1 MKKSM
6 KLNSANIIAIRKN
19 LDANI
24 NKYWRIIRAENLMS
38 KKAVAAKQ
46 GSGLDLK
53 GLYNQIM
60 QMTEKRIMIKGILV
74 ALNTGVTTFS
84 YEDFKK
90 TNNYSIFAACEAKE
104 AIAQLKMIKTLDP
117 STKAKKGLKAM
128 PKREVFSSAKI
139 AQLIHEQQLLANKF
153 DANLEKFNNETS
165 VEITDSIADT
175 FEKDLA
181 VQNTYKFETYGSPQG
196 ARSRLART
204 TIDIFVLNIINF

>member
-1 MKKSM
+1 MAEIQVVLFNLNQNYMNKKSI
-6 KLNSANIIAIRKN
+6 KLNSANIISIRKN
-19 LDANI
+19 LDVTI
-24 NKYWRIIRAENLMS
+24 NKYWKIIRAENLMS

-53 GLYNQIM
+53 SLYNQIM

-74 ALNTGVTTFS
+74 ALNNGITTFS

-104 AIAQLKMIKTLDP
+104 AIAQLKMVKTLDP

-128 PKREVFSSAKI
+128 PKREIFSSAKI
-139 AQLIHEQQLLANKF
+139 AQLIHDHQLIANKF
-153 DANLEKFNNETS
+153 NSNLEKFNNDTS
-165 VEITDSIADT
+165 VEITGVIADT

-181 VQNTYKFETYGSPQG
+181 V
-196 ARSRLART
+196 
-204 TIDIFVLNIINF
+204 

>member
-1 MKKSM
+1 MAEIQVVLFNLNQNYMNKKSI
-6 KLNSANIIAIRKN
+6 KLNSANIISIRKN
-19 LDANI
+19 LDVTI
-24 NKYWRIIRAENLMS
+24 NKYWKIIRAENLMS

-53 GLYNQIM
+53 SLYNQIM

-74 ALNTGVTTFS
+74 ALNNGITTFS

-104 AIAQLKMIKTLDP
+104 AIAQLKMVKTLDP

-139 AQLIHEQQLLANKF
+139 AQLIHEHQLIANKF
-153 DANLEKFNNETS
+153 NSNLEKFNNDTS
-165 VEITDSIADT
+165 VEITGIIADT
-175 FEKDLA
+175 FEKDL
-181 VQNTYKFETYGSPQG
+181 V
-196 ARSRLART
+196 
-204 TIDIFVLNIINF
+204 V

>member
-1 MKKSM
+1 MAEIQVVLFNLNQNYMNKKSI
-6 KLNSANIIAIRKN
+6 KLNSANIISIRKN
-19 LDANI
+19 LDVTI
-24 NKYWRIIRAENLMS
+24 NKYWKIIRAENLMS

-53 GLYNQIM
+53 SLYNQIM

-74 ALNTGVTTFS
+74 ALNNGITTFS

-104 AIAQLKMIKTLDP
+104 AIAQLKMVKTLDP

-128 PKREVFSSAKI
+128 PKREIFSSAKI
-139 AQLIHEQQLLANKF
+139 AQLIHEHQLLANKF
-153 DANLEKFNNETS
+153 NSNLEKFNNDTS
-165 VEITDSIADT
+165 VEITGIIANT

-181 VQNTYKFETYGSPQG
+181 V
-196 ARSRLART
+196 
-204 TIDIFVLNIINF
+204 

>member
-1 MKKSM
+1 MAEIQVVLFNLNQDYMNKKSI
-6 KLNSANIIAIRKN
+6 KLNSANIISIRKN
-19 LDANI
+19 LDVTI
-24 NKYWRIIRAENLMS
+24 NKYWKIIRAENLMS

-53 GLYNQIM
+53 SLYNQIM

-74 ALNTGVTTFS
+74 ALNNGITTFS

-104 AIAQLKMIKTLDP
+104 AIAQLKMVKTLDP

-139 AQLIHEQQLLANKF
+139 AQLIHEHQLLANKF
-153 DANLEKFNNETS
+153 NSNLEKFNNDTS
-165 VEITDSIADT
+165 VEITGIIADK

-181 VQNTYKFETYGSPQG
+181 
-196 ARSRLART
+196 A
-204 TIDIFVLNIINF
+204 

>member
-1 MKKSM
+1 MAEIQVVLFNLNQNYMNKKSI
-6 KLNSANIIAIRKN
+6 KLNSANIISIRKN
-19 LDANI
+19 LDVTI
-24 NKYWRIIRAENLMS
+24 NKYWKIIRAENLMS

-53 GLYNQIM
+53 SLYNQIM

-74 ALNTGVTTFS
+74 ALNNGIATFS

-90 TNNYSIFAACEAKE
+90 TNNYRIFAACEAKE
-104 AIAQLKMIKTLDP
+104 AIAQLKMVKTLDP

-139 AQLIHEQQLLANKF
+139 AQLIHEHQLLANKF
-153 DANLEKFNNETS
+153 NSNLEKFNNDTS
-165 VEITDSIADT
+165 VEITGIIADT

-181 VQNTYKFETYGSPQG
+181 V
-196 ARSRLART
+196 
-204 TIDIFVLNIINF
+204 

>member
-1 MKKSM
+1 MAEIQVVLFNLNQNYMNKKSI
-6 KLNSANIIAIRKN
+6 KLNSANIISIRKN
-19 LDANI
+19 LDITI
-24 NKYWRIIRAENLMS
+24 NKYWKIIRAENLMS

-53 GLYNQIM
+53 SLYNQIM

-74 ALNTGVTTFS
+74 ALNNGITTFS

-104 AIAQLKMIKTLDP
+104 AIAQLKMVKTLDP

-128 PKREVFSSAKI
+128 PKREIFSSAKI
-139 AQLIHEQQLLANKF
+139 AQLIHEHQLLANKF
-153 DANLEKFNNETS
+153 NSSLEKFNNDTS
-165 VEITDSIADT
+165 VEITGIIADT

-181 VQNTYKFETYGSPQG
+181 V
-196 ARSRLART
+196 
-204 TIDIFVLNIINF
+204 

>member
-1 MKKSM
+1 MAEIQVVLFNLNQNYMNKKSI
-6 KLNSANIIAIRKN
+6 KLNSANIISIRKN
-19 LDANI
+19 LDVTI
-24 NKYWRIIRAENLMS
+24 NKYWKIIRAENLMS

-53 GLYNQIM
+53 SLYNQIM

-74 ALNTGVTTFS
+74 ALNNGITTFS

-104 AIAQLKMIKTLDP
+104 AIAQLKMVKTLDP

-139 AQLIHEQQLLANKF
+139 AQLIHEHQLLANKF
-153 DANLEKFNNETS
+153 NSNLEKFNNDTS
-165 VEITDSIADT
+165 VEITGIIANT

-181 VQNTYKFETYGSPQG
+181 V
-196 ARSRLART
+196 
-204 TIDIFVLNIINF
+204 

>member
-1 MKKSM
+1 MAENSSRLFNLNQNYMKKSM

-90 TNNYSIFAACEAKE
+90 TNNYSIFAA
-104 AIAQLKMIKTLDP
+104 
-117 STKAKKGLKAM
+117 
-128 PKREVFSSAKI
+128 
-139 AQLIHEQQLLANKF
+139 
-153 DANLEKFNNETS
+153 
-165 VEITDSIADT
+165 
-175 FEKDLA
+175 
-181 VQNTYKFETYGSPQG
+181 
-196 ARSRLART
+196 
-204 TIDIFVLNIINF
+204 

>member
-1 MKKSM
+1 MAEIQVVLFNLNQDYMNKKSI
-6 KLNSANIIAIRKN
+6 KLNSANIISIRKN
-19 LDANI
+19 LDVTI
-24 NKYWRIIRAENLMS
+24 NKYWKIIRAENLMS

-53 GLYNQIM
+53 SLYNQIM

-74 ALNTGVTTFS
+74 ALNNGITTFS

-104 AIAQLKMIKTLDP
+104 AIAQLKMVKTLDP

-139 AQLIHEQQLLANKF
+139 AQLIHEHQLLANKF
-153 DANLEKFNNETS
+153 NSNLEKFNNDTS
-165 VEITDSIADT
+165 VEITGIIVDK

-181 VQNTYKFETYGSPQG
+181 V
-196 ARSRLART
+196 
-204 TIDIFVLNIINF
+204 

>member
-1 MKKSM
+1 MADIQVVLFNLNQNYMNKKSI
-6 KLNSANIIAIRKN
+6 KLNSANIISIRKN
-19 LDANI
+19 LDVTI
-24 NKYWRIIRAENLMS
+24 NKYWKIIRAENLMS

-53 GLYNQIM
+53 SLYNQIM

-74 ALNTGVTTFS
+74 ALNNGITTFS

-104 AIAQLKMIKTLDP
+104 AIAQLKMVKTLDP

-139 AQLIHEQQLLANKF
+139 AQLIHEHQLLANKF
-153 DANLEKFNNETS
+153 NSNLEKFNNDTS
-165 VEITDSIADT
+165 VEITGIIADT

-181 VQNTYKFETYGSPQG
+181 V
-196 ARSRLART
+196 
-204 TIDIFVLNIINF
+204 

>member
-1 MKKSM
+1 MAEIQVVLFNLNQNYMNKKSI
-6 KLNSANIIAIRKN
+6 KLNSANIISIRKN
-19 LDANI
+19 LDVTI
-24 NKYWRIIRAENLMS
+24 NKYWKIIRAENLMS

-53 GLYNQIM
+53 SLYNQIM
-60 QMTEKRIMIKGILV
+60 QMTEKRIIIKGILV
-74 ALNTGVTTFS
+74 ALNNGITTFS

-104 AIAQLKMIKTLDP
+104 AIAQLKMVKTLDP

-139 AQLIHEQQLLANKF
+139 AQLIHEHQLLANKF
-153 DANLEKFNNETS
+153 NSNLEKFNNDTS
-165 VEITDSIADT
+165 VEITGIIADT

-181 VQNTYKFETYGSPQG
+181 V
-196 ARSRLART
+196 
-204 TIDIFVLNIINF
+204 

>member
-1 MKKSM
+1 MAEIQVVLFNLNQNYMNKKSI
-6 KLNSANIIAIRKN
+6 KLNSANIISIRKN
-19 LDANI
+19 LDVTI
-24 NKYWRIIRAENLMS
+24 NKYWKIIRAENLMS

-53 GLYNQIM
+53 SLYNQIM

-74 ALNTGVTTFS
+74 ALNNGIATFS

-104 AIAQLKMIKTLDP
+104 AIAQLKMVKTLDP

-139 AQLIHEQQLLANKF
+139 AQLIHEHQLLANKF
-153 DANLEKFNNETS
+153 NSNLEKFNNDTS
-165 VEITDSIADT
+165 VEITGIIADT

-181 VQNTYKFETYGSPQG
+181 V
-196 ARSRLART
+196 
-204 TIDIFVLNIINF
+204 

>member
-1 MKKSM
+1 MAEIQVVLFNLNQNYMNKKSI
-6 KLNSANIIAIRKN
+6 KLNSANIISIRKN
-19 LDANI
+19 LDVTI
-24 NKYWRIIRAENLMS
+24 KKYWKISRGENLMS

-53 GLYNQIM
+53 SLYNQIM

-74 ALNTGVTTFS
+74 ALNNGITTFS

-104 AIAQLKMIKTLDP
+104 AIAQLKMVKTLDP

-128 PKREVFSSAKI
+128 PKREIFSSAKI
-139 AQLIHEQQLLANKF
+139 AQLIHEHQLLANKF
-153 DANLEKFNNETS
+153 NSNLEKFNNDTS
-165 VEITDSIADT
+165 VEITGIIADT

-181 VQNTYKFETYGSPQG
+181 V
-196 ARSRLART
+196 
-204 TIDIFVLNIINF
+204 

>member
-1 MKKSM
+1 MAEIQVVLFNLNQNYMNKKSM
-6 KLNSANIIAIRKN
+6 KLNSANIISIRKN
-19 LDANI
+19 LDVTI
-24 NKYWRIIRAENLMS
+24 NKYWKIIRAENLMS

-53 GLYNQIM
+53 SLYNQIM
-60 QMTEKRIMIKGILV
+60 QMTEKRITIKGILV
-74 ALNTGVTTFS
+74 ALNNGITTFS

-104 AIAQLKMIKTLDP
+104 AIAQLKMVKTLDP

-139 AQLIHEQQLLANKF
+139 AQLIHEHQLLANKF
-153 DANLEKFNNETS
+153 NSNLEKFNNDTS
-165 VEITDSIADT
+165 VEITGVIADT

-181 VQNTYKFETYGSPQG
+181 
-196 ARSRLART
+196 A
-204 TIDIFVLNIINF
+204 

>member
-1 MKKSM
+1 MAEIQVVLFNLNQNYMNKKSM
-6 KLNSANIIAIRKN
+6 KLNSANIISIRKN
-19 LDANI
+19 LDVTI
-24 NKYWRIIRAENLMS
+24 NKYWKIIRAENLMS

-53 GLYNQIM
+53 SLYNQIM

-74 ALNTGVTTFS
+74 ALNNGITTFS

-104 AIAQLKMIKTLDP
+104 AIAQLKMVKTLDP

-128 PKREVFSSAKI
+128 PKREIFSSAKI
-139 AQLIHEQQLLANKF
+139 AQLIHEHQLIANKF
-153 DANLEKFNNETS
+153 NSNLEKFNNDTS
-165 VEITDSIADT
+165 VEITGVIADT

-181 VQNTYKFETYGSPQG
+181 V
-196 ARSRLART
+196 
-204 TIDIFVLNIINF
+204 

>member
-1 MKKSM
+1 MAEIQVVLFNLNQNYMNKKSI
-6 KLNSANIIAIRKN
+6 KLNSANIISIRKN
-19 LDANI
+19 LDVTI
-24 NKYWRIIRAENLMS
+24 NKYWKIIRAENLMS

-53 GLYNQIM
+53 SVYNQIM

-74 ALNTGVTTFS
+74 ALNNGITTFS

-104 AIAQLKMIKTLDP
+104 AIAQLKMVKTLDP

-139 AQLIHEQQLLANKF
+139 AQLIHEHQLLANKF
-153 DANLEKFNNETS
+153 NSNLEKFNNETS
-165 VEITDSIADT
+165 VEITGVIADT

-181 VQNTYKFETYGSPQG
+181 V
-196 ARSRLART
+196 
-204 TIDIFVLNIINF
+204 

>member
-1 MKKSM
+1 MNKKSM
-6 KLNSANIIAIRKN
+6 KLNSANIISIRKN
-19 LDANI
+19 LDVTI
-24 NKYWRIIRAENLMS
+24 NKYWKIIRAENLMP

-53 GLYNQIM
+53 SLYNQIM

-74 ALNTGVTTFS
+74 ALNNGITTFS

-104 AIAQLKMIKTLDP
+104 AIAQLKMVKTLDP

-139 AQLIHEQQLLANKF
+139 AQLIHEHQLLANKF
-153 DANLEKFNNETS
+153 NSNLEKFNNDTS
-165 VEITDSIADT
+165 VEITGVIADT

-181 VQNTYKFETYGSPQG
+181 V
-196 ARSRLART
+196 
-204 TIDIFVLNIINF
+204 

>member
-1 MKKSM
+1 MAEIQVALFNLNQNYMNKKSM
-6 KLNSANIIAIRKN
+6 KLNSANIISIRKN
-19 LDANI
+19 LDVTI
-24 NKYWRIIRAENLMS
+24 NKYWKIIRAENLMS

-53 GLYNQIM
+53 SLYNQIM

-74 ALNTGVTTFS
+74 ALNNGITTFS

-104 AIAQLKMIKTLDP
+104 AIAQLKMVKTLDP

-139 AQLIHEQQLLANKF
+139 AQLIHEHQLLANKF
-153 DANLEKFNNETS
+153 NSNLEKFNNDTS
-165 VEITDSIADT
+165 VEITGVIADT

-181 VQNTYKFETYGSPQG
+181 V
-196 ARSRLART
+196 
-204 TIDIFVLNIINF
+204 

>member
-1 MKKSM
+1 MAEIQVVLFNLNQDYMNKKSI
-6 KLNSANIIAIRKN
+6 KLNSANIISIRKN
-19 LDANI
+19 LDVTI
-24 NKYWRIIRAENLMS
+24 NKYWKIIRAENLMS

-53 GLYNQIM
+53 SLYNQIM

-74 ALNTGVTTFS
+74 ALNNGITTFS

-104 AIAQLKMIKTLDP
+104 AIAQLKMVKTLDP

-139 AQLIHEQQLLANKF
+139 AQLIHEHQLLANKF
-153 DANLEKFNNETS
+153 NSNLEKFNNDTS
-165 VEITDSIADT
+165 VEITGVIADT

-181 VQNTYKFETYGSPQG
+181 
-196 ARSRLART
+196 A
-204 TIDIFVLNIINF
+204 

>member
-1 MKKSM
+1 MAEIQVVLFNLNQNYMNKKSI
-6 KLNSANIIAIRKN
+6 KLNSANIISIRKN
-19 LDANI
+19 LDVTI
-24 NKYWRIIRAENLMS
+24 NKYWKIIRAENLMS

-53 GLYNQIM
+53 SLYNQIM

-74 ALNTGVTTFS
+74 ALNNGITTFS

-104 AIAQLKMIKTLDP
+104 AIAQLKMVKTLDP

-139 AQLIHEQQLLANKF
+139 AQLIHEHQLLANKF
-153 DANLEKFNNETS
+153 NSNLEKFNNDTS
-165 VEITDSIADT
+165 VEITDVIADT
-175 FEKDLA
+175 FEKNLA
-181 VQNTYKFETYGSPQG
+181 V
-196 ARSRLART
+196 
-204 TIDIFVLNIINF
+204 

>member
-1 MKKSM
+1 MAEIQVVLFNLNQNYMNKKSI
-6 KLNSANIIAIRKN
+6 KLNSANIISIRKN
-19 LDANI
+19 LDVTI
-24 NKYWRIIRAENLMS
+24 NKYWKIIRAENLMS

-53 GLYNQIM
+53 SLYNQIM

-74 ALNTGVTTFS
+74 ALNNGITTFS

-104 AIAQLKMIKTLDP
+104 AIAQLKMVKTLDP

-128 PKREVFSSAKI
+128 PKREIFSSAKI
-139 AQLIHEQQLLANKF
+139 AQLIHENQLLANKF
-153 DANLEKFNNETS
+153 NSNLEKFNNNTS
-165 VEITDSIADT
+165 VEITGIIADT

-181 VQNTYKFETYGSPQG
+181 V
-196 ARSRLART
+196 
-204 TIDIFVLNIINF
+204 

>member
-1 MKKSM
+1 MNKKSM
-6 KLNSANIIAIRKN
+6 KLNSANIISIRKN
-19 LDANI
+19 LDVTI
-24 NKYWRIIRAENLMS
+24 NKYWKIIRVENLMS

-53 GLYNQIM
+53 SLYNQIM

-74 ALNTGVTTFS
+74 ALNNGITTFS

-104 AIAQLKMIKTLDP
+104 AIAQLKMVKTLDP

-139 AQLIHEQQLLANKF
+139 AQLIHEHQLLANKF
-153 DANLEKFNNETS
+153 NSNLEKFNNDTS
-165 VEITDSIADT
+165 VEITGVIADT

-181 VQNTYKFETYGSPQG
+181 V
-196 ARSRLART
+196 
-204 TIDIFVLNIINF
+204 

>member
-1 MKKSM
+1 MAEIQVVLFNLNQNYMNKKSI
-6 KLNSANIIAIRKN
+6 KLNSANIISIRKN
-19 LDANI
+19 LDVAI
-24 NKYWRIIRAENLMS
+24 NKYWKIIRAENLMS
-38 KKAVAAKQ
+38 KKAVATKQ

-53 GLYNQIM
+53 SLYNQIM

-74 ALNTGVTTFS
+74 ALNNGITTFS

-104 AIAQLKMIKTLDP
+104 AIAQLKMVKTLDP

-139 AQLIHEQQLLANKF
+139 AQLIHEHQLLANKF
-153 DANLEKFNNETS
+153 NSNLEKFNNDTS
-165 VEITDSIADT
+165 VEITGIIADT

-181 VQNTYKFETYGSPQG
+181 V
-196 ARSRLART
+196 
-204 TIDIFVLNIINF
+204 

>member
-1 MKKSM
+1 MNKKSI
-6 KLNSANIIAIRKN
+6 KLNSANIITIRKN
-19 LDANI
+19 IDITI

-38 KKAVAAKQ
+38 KKAIAAKQ

-53 GLYNQIM
+53 SLYNQIV
-60 QMTEKRIMIKGILV
+60 QLSEKRIMIKGILV
-74 ALNTGVTTFS
+74 ALNTGTTTFS

-117 STKAKKGLKAM
+117 STKAKKGLKTM

-165 VEITDSIADT
+165 IEIKDAIADK
-175 FEKDLA
+175 FEMDLA
-181 VQNTYKFETYGSPQG
+181 V
-196 ARSRLART
+196 
-204 TIDIFVLNIINF
+204 